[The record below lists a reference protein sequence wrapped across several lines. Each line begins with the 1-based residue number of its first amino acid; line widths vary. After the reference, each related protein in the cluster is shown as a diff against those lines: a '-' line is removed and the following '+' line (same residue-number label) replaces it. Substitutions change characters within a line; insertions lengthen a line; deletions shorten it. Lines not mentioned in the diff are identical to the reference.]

1 MFPTFNID
9 DLHATGGGLFAK
21 KFGCEPCSAWRCRGM
36 LAKIASKGL
45 CRKNLDHLIV
55 DVHEHSTR
63 SRMSNHSPQPG
74 HFHEVIGDCLGH
86 AIDVDADP
94 APACGVPVPVMS
106 ATGHRTA
113 HASA

>member
-1 MFPTFNID
+1 VFPTFNID

-21 KFGCEPCSAWRCRGM
+21 KIGCEPCSAWRCRGI

-55 DVHEHSTR
+55 DVHEHFTR
-63 SRMSNHSPQPG
+63 SRMSNHSPQQG

-86 AIDVDADP
+86 AIDADA
-94 APACGVPVPVMS
+94 AGN
-106 ATGHRTA
+106 H
-113 HASA
+113 